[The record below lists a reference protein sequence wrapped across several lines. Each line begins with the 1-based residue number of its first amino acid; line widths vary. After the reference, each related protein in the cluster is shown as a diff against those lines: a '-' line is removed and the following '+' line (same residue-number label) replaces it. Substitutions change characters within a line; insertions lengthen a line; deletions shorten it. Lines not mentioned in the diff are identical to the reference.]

1 MRKQGRN
8 RVFIERLGASGTHE
22 FRSISHPPKSRA
34 RRVRVTN
41 IKILRIRTNLGNRQG
56 TLPLL
61 EVEAQPSSG
70 LSTELARRTSTDAA
84 RDTSYRFG
92 CICRIAREPL
102 RHCTRAKPPF
112 YPEPTSRNYP
122 RQQGHTI
129 ISELGLLSSEP
140 TSRVARAVSS
150 RTRAQSTKVSEPN
163 LLKVSSARLE
173 RYAIVYTARAE
184 IFETSEA
191 RCFYMGQNQ
200 GITKVGGGTGGP
212 TMPTAPQANQGY
224 NAGAQPY
231 PPTACAV

>member
-1 MRKQGRN
+1 M
-8 RVFIERLGASGTHE
+8 LGSDST
-22 FRSISHPPKSRA
+22 
-34 RRVRVTN
+34 
-41 IKILRIRTNLGNRQG
+41 RI
-56 TLPLL
+56 
-61 EVEAQPSSG
+61 SSG

-191 RCFYMGQNQ
+191 RESSRIDSNQ
-200 GITKVGGGTGGP
+200 EIFRKTPK
-212 TMPTAPQANQGY
+212 NKESILIRDILSRLRDKWKSSE
-224 NAGAQPY
+224 NIAGEAAYHPY
-231 PPTACAV
+231 IKRLKALTLGRAISL